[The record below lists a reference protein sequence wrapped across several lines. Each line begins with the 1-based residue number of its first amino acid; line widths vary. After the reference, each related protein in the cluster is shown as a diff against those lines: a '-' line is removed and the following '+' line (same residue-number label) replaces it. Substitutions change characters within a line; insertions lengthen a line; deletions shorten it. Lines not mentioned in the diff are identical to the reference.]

1 MKTFYKKQ
9 HYTHIFFCMCIYCVC
24 LQHGESE
31 GQRRIKKRTTNETT
45 FRKNE
50 TEKTVKYNTFL
61 CFSMNFTSVD

>member
-31 GQRRIKKRTTNETT
+31 GQRRIKKKQQTRQHSE
-45 FRKNE
+45 RMRLK
-50 TEKTVKYNTFL
+50 KQ
-61 CFSMNFTSVD
+61 